1 MKGIYNLKYVS
12 VLLLFNALR
21 INRDISMFDI
31 NTISGFILR
40 IVSILSLYEIKWQ
53 YIE

>member
-1 MKGIYNLKYVS
+1 MKRIYNLKYVL
-12 VLLLFNALR
+12 VLSLLNALK
-21 INRDISMFDI
+21 INRDITMFDT
-31 NTISGFILR
+31 NTIFGFILR